1 MKVFRASLRSPRF
14 LAIWVATALLFALAF
29 VLAPGSVSASSLE
42 TAFSFAAI
50 LAIASI
56 GQTLVVQQGGLDLTV
71 PGVIS
76 LAAVI
81 VTKFPAGDDTLLLS
95 WGAMAIVAGALS
107 GVLCGIA
114 IVGFLITPLVATL
127 AVNALL
133 YGVVLYLTRGT
144 STQAVPPAL
153 SSFALTRVWGLPS
166 LALVAI
172 IAIVIVEVFIQK
184 TIWGRTFVS
193 IGTSRGAARAAAMRV
208 SAYTVATYV
217 VAGVSYAIAG
227 ILLSGYL
234 EVPSLMIGKSY
245 LLPTVAAVVLGG
257 TSLLGGVG
265 SVAASAAG
273 ALFLVQLEQE
283 TLGMGAPTSVQ
294 GIIEALIIAVGMALR
309 LVPWREVLGRAQL
322 AQASDN
328 GKVAARRGT
337 IDAGRD
343 P

>member
-1 MKVFRASLRSPRF
+1 LRFRTPQF

-29 VLAPGSVSASSLE
+29 VIAPGSVSGSSLA
-42 TAFSFAAI
+42 TALSFAAI

-76 LAAVI
+76 LAAVL
-81 VTKFPAGDDTLLLS
+81 VTKFPAGDDLLLLL
-95 WGAMAIVAGALS
+95 WGAMAILGGAGS

-114 IVGFLITPLVATL
+114 IVGFRITPLVATL

-144 STQAVPPAL
+144 ATQAVPEVL
-153 SSFALTRVWGLPS
+153 SSLALTRVLGVPT
-166 LALVAI
+166 LALVAV
-172 IAIVIVEVFIQK
+172 AAVALVEVFVQK
-184 TIWGRTFVS
+184 TVLGRTFVM
-193 IGTSRGAARAAAMRV
+193 IGTSQRAARAAAMRV

-217 VAGVSYAIAG
+217 AAGVTYAVAG

-234 EVPSLMIGKSY
+234 DVPSLMIGKSY

-265 SVAASAAG
+265 SVAASAVG

-294 GIIEALIIAVGMALR
+294 GIIEALIIALGMALR
-309 LVPWREVLGRAQL
+309 LVPWREVFGRTKLVQ
-322 AQASDN
+322 S
-328 GKVAARRGT
+328 R
-337 IDAGRD
+337 
-343 P
+343 

>member
-1 MKVFRASLRSPRF
+1 MRLVPAQLRPPRF
-14 LAIWVATALLFALAF
+14 FAIWVATALLFALAF
-29 VLAPGSVSASSLE
+29 ALAPGSVSGSSL
-42 TAFSFAAI
+42 AAALSFAAI
-50 LAIASI
+50 LATASI

-76 LAAVI
+76 LAAVM
-81 VTKFPAGDDTLLLS
+81 VTKFPAGDDMLLLP
-95 WGAMAIVAGALS
+95 WGAIAILAGAVS
-107 GVLCGIA
+107 GGLCGIA

-144 STQAVPPAL
+144 ATQAVPEIL
-153 SSFALTRVWGLPS
+153 SNFALTRVWGIPS

-172 IAIVIVEVFIQK
+172 VAIVLVEVFIQK
-184 TIWGRTFVS
+184 TVWGRTFIMV
-193 IGTSRGAARAAAMRV
+193 GTSWRASRAAAMRV

-234 EVPSLMIGKSY
+234 DVPSLMIGKSY

-309 LVPWREVLGRAQL
+309 LVPWRELFSRTKL
-322 AQASDN
+322 AQ
-328 GKVAARRGT
+328 GQ
-337 IDAGRD
+337 
-343 P
+343 